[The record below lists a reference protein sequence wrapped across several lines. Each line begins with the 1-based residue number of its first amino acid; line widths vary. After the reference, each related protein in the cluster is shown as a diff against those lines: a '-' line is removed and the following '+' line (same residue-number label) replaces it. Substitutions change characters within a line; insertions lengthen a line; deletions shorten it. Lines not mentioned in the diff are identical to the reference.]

1 MPQNHE
7 LSIPGNP
14 ISRAELR
21 LNLIRL
27 WVTMP
32 VHVSVTG
39 RGGIIMSALSTA
51 LDQLNHLLVRFK
63 IPCQHSNLKHTPN
76 SKLDLTLELSSLHQK
91 IHCPCADMDSI
102 ISYHI
107 SCPRCRAWYR
117 GISWQWLQWW
127 SWFWPGHLFAL
138 CLSSRCLISTTNN
151 NISKLNFISQ
161 ACKLLKSFNR
171 TEKSAIPPF
180 CTIVTWIN
188 SFNKAQRKK
197 RYLVD
202 HLDGFGVYFSGQIN
216 TCCPDETK
224 MV

>member
-1 MPQNHE
+1 M
-7 LSIPGNP
+7 
-14 ISRAELR
+14 SR
-21 LNLIRL
+21 
-27 WVTMP
+27 W
-32 VHVSVTG
+32 
-39 RGGIIMSALSTA
+39 RGERGHHNVSTA
-51 LDQLNHLLVRFK
+51 LDQLNHLLLRFK
-63 IPCQHSNLKHTPN
+63 IPYQHSNLKHTPN
-76 SKLDLTLELSSLHQK
+76 SKLDLTLELSILHQK
-91 IHCPCADMDSI
+91 IHCPWADMDSI

-171 TEKSAIPPF
+171 TEKSAILPF

-202 HLDGFGVYFSGQIN
+202 HHDGFGVYFSGQIKHFLPWWN
-216 TCCPDETK
+216 K
-224 MV
+224 NGLIY